1 MCKKHFTLQQFFFT
15 KSSQNTCSSSPADCR
30 SFLDRHERDLA
41 SVLVVSFRSSSS
53 VHLTQKCPAA
63 VLSGEDVRNSI
74 DGDGLDSNRGSPQE
88 VSSHHRPEGF
98 TKLLVLPGVQKGI
111 GHEYSA
117 EHNPRWRPKHHG
129 HRGEESC
136 DENPKNRLS
145 RKNKNKAH
153 CENVKAESLV
163 LSRERI
169 RKVVHDLEIQNTDSF
184 HTYLYSAEDFKVA
197 VHHNQ
202 SLSDDSKR
210 KCTSSKPTGQ
220 NRHRCSLRKRSIF
233 SIPTPFGRIPKGR
246 DPREQGAQGDQ
257 PRSCDHP
264 FGVSLLIQA
273 LIHSRGF
280 GDQNVPVDRNKRV
293 GEQWHGDSQKQ
304 QRFFER
310 LVADHQKSP
319 SGGDHCFVR
328 HPESTNQQICH
339 TAVHDK
345 RITGCAELL
354 ERHHQIDHQEVED
367 GSQNTHEGVDCSE
380 GDAWAASQSARWQRH
395 VCVVWHDGR
404 CADNVISSYRIS
416 HCVRNVC
423 VRERSSL
430 WWCCG
435 GESRFMC
442 VCVRVQEAW
451 DQQEPTLHT
460 HVYSLFPGC
469 TITMKASNYS

>member
-1 MCKKHFTLQQFFFT
+1 MQLIVTEK
-15 KSSQNTCSSSPADCR
+15 SPADCR
-30 SFLDRHERDLA
+30 SILDRHEPNLA
-41 SVLVVSFRSSSS
+41 TVLVASFHSSSS
-53 VHLTQKCPAA
+53 VHLSQKCPAA

-74 DGDGLDSNRGSPQE
+74 DGDGFDSNRGSPQE

-98 TKLLVLPGVQKGI
+98 TKLLVLPGVQKWI

-117 EHNPRWRPKHHG
+117 EHNPRCCPKHNG
-129 HRGEESC
+129 HRDEESR
-136 DENPKNRLS
+136 DENPKNRFG

-153 CENVKAESLV
+153 CKNVKAESLV
-163 LSRERI
+163 LSGEWI
-169 RKVVHDLEIQNTDSF
+169 RKIVHDLEIQNTDSF
-184 HTYLYSAEDFKVA
+184 HAYLHTAEDFKVA

-220 NRHRCSLRKRSIF
+220 NRHRCSLRKQSIF
-233 SIPTPFGRIPKGR
+233 SIPTPLGWIPKGR

-264 FGVSLLIQA
+264 FDASLLIQA

-293 GEQWHGDSQKQ
+293 GEQRHGDSQKQ

-319 SGGDHCFVR
+319 SGGDHCFVG
-328 HPESTNQQICH
+328 HPESTNQQIRH
-339 TAVHDK
+339 AAVHDK
-345 RITGCAELL
+345 RITGSAELL

-367 GSQNTHEGVDCSE
+367 GSQNTHERVDCGE
-380 GDAWAASQSARWQRH
+380 GDARATSQSTHRQRH

-404 CADNVISSYRIS
+404 CVDNVISSYRIS
-416 HCVRNVC
+416 HCERNEC
-423 VRERSSL
+423 VRECSSF
-430 WWCCG
+430 WRCCG
-435 GESRFMC
+435 GESRCICLC
-442 VCVRVQEAW
+442 V
-451 DQQEPTLHT
+451 
-460 HVYSLFPGC
+460 HVCEREYERREINRSPRCILTCCSLFQRC